1 MHYTTNKFTHVC
13 LESCTGRPPQ
23 QHADGKTDDSFI
35 QFHTNLLEH
44 SVSLTD
50 ELANVGDNS
59 LFDLHQL
66 VLLDLGIA
74 QTLSVL
80 KLCLHHLEETG
91 GKT

>member
-1 MHYTTNKFTHVC
+1 MFRDC
-13 LESCTGRPPQ
+13 CTGQPPQ
-23 QHADGKTDDSFI
+23 KHADGKTDDSFI

-50 ELANVGDNS
+50 EFANVGDNS

-66 VLLDLGIA
+66 ILLDLGIT

-80 KLCLHHLEETG
+80 KLCLHHLEETRRRLEG
-91 GKT
+91 F